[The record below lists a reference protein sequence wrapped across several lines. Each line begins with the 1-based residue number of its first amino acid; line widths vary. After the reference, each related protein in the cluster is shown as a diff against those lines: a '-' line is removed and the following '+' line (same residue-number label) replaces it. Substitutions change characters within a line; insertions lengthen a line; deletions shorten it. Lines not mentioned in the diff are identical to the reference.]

1 MHPASLSRRTRKPP
15 FDNFERSGAP
25 ATTEEYVRHR
35 DATMD
40 FIAGR
45 KRRMAEWV
53 TEYQP
58 EIELPL
64 VATSDLQLSSSSR
77 PRVLAESWPVDN

>member
-1 MHPASLSRRTRKPP
+1 
-15 FDNFERSGAP
+15 
-25 ATTEEYVRHR
+25 
-35 DATMD
+35 MD